1 MEKRTLIQWCGL
13 FGGPLLALLVY
24 VLMPEAYRGAD
35 GQDIVLGQAAA
46 ATAAVAMLMATWWLT
61 EAIPIPATALLPI
74 ALLPIFGGASVK
86 QATAPYG
93 HYLIFLFLG
102 GFILS
107 LAMERWGL
115 HRRIALKT
123 LSLVG
128 TRPDRM
134 IGGFMLTTAGLS
146 MWVSNTATTIMMLPI
161 ALSVIELV
169 TDIDH
174 DADTQPDEVEL
185 KHFSLALLLGIAY
198 AASIG
203 GMGSLI
209 GTPPNLFLASFVK
222 ETYGV
227 EISFVQWLA
236 IGIPLVALFL
246 PVAWWLLTR
255 WVFPLGGLRLE
266 GGEELV
272 RREYAQ
278 LGPITRAEK
287 MTLMVFVLA
296 GLSWVTRPLL
306 TQISIGGIQ
315 PLAGLSDTG
324 IAVLAALVLFVLP
337 VDARR
342 GVFVMD
348 WDTAKKLPWG
358 ILLLFGGGLSLAWAL
373 DHNGVGAF
381 LGQQVA
387 GLSGIHPGLLVVLVY
402 LLVMAV
408 TELTSN
414 TATTA
419 TMVPILAA
427 VAVAVHVHP
436 YLLIITATLAA
447 SCAFMMPVATPPN
460 AIVFS
465 SGRITIVQMCVAGIV
480 LNLAGAVLI
489 PALVYWF
496 ALPMLGVQP

>member
-1 MEKRTLIQWCGL
+1 M
-13 FGGPLLALLVY
+13 LALLVY
-24 VLMPEAYRGAD
+24 VLMPESYRGAD

-46 ATAAVAMLMATWWLT
+46 ATAAVATLMASWWLS

-74 ALLPIFGGASVK
+74 ALLPILGGASIK

-134 IGGFMLTTAGLS
+134 VGGFMLTTAGLS

-169 TDIDH
+169 TDPDQ
-174 DADTQPDEVEL
+174 AGGAQPDAVEL
-185 KHFSLALLLGIAY
+185 KHFSLALLLGVAY

-227 EISFVQWLA
+227 EIGFVQWLA
-236 IGIPLVALFL
+236 IGVPLVLLFL
-246 PVAWWLLTR
+246 PCAWWLLTR
-255 WVFPLGGLRLE
+255 LLFPLGQLRLE
-266 GGEELV
+266 GGDELV
-272 RREYAQ
+272 RREYER
-278 LGPITRAEK
+278 LGPISRAEK
-287 MTLMVFVLA
+287 MTLAIFVLA
-296 GLSWVTRPLL
+296 GLGWVTRPLL
-306 TQISIGGIQ
+306 TQLSIGGMQ
-315 PLAGLSDTG
+315 PLAGLSDAG
-324 IAVLAALVLFVLP
+324 IAVLAALALFVLP

-348 WDTAKKLPWG
+348 WDSARKLPWG
-358 ILLLFGGGLSLAWAL
+358 ILLLFGGGLSLAGAL
-373 DHNGVGAF
+373 EHNGVGAF
-381 LGQQVA
+381 LGQQVT
-387 GLSGIHPGLLVVLVY
+387 GLSGVHPGVLMMLVY
-402 LLVMAV
+402 LLVIAI

-419 TMVPILAA
+419 TLVPILAA
-427 VAVAVHVHP
+427 VALALDVHP

-465 SGRITIVQMCVAGIV
+465 SGRITIPQMCAAGIV
-480 LNLAGAVLI
+480 LNLAGALLI
-489 PALVYWF
+489 PALVYWL
-496 ALPMLGVQP
+496 ALPMLGIVP

>member
-1 MEKRTLIQWCGL
+1 MEKRTLIQHCGL
-13 FGGPLLALLVY
+13 IGGPLLALLVY
-24 VLMPEAYRGAD
+24 TMMPDAYRGGD
-35 GQDIVLGQAAA
+35 GQVIALGQAAA
-46 ATAAVAMLMATWWLT
+46 ASAAVAMLMATWWLS

-74 ALLPIFGGASVK
+74 ALLPLLGGASIK
-86 QATAPYG
+86 QVTAPYG

-123 LSLVG
+123 LSLAG
-128 TRPDRM
+128 PRPDRM
-134 IGGFMLTTAGLS
+134 IAGFMLTTAGLS

-169 TDIDH
+169 SDTDH
-174 DADTQPDEVEL
+174 DAATIPQKKEL
-185 KHFSLALLLGIAY
+185 RHFALALLLGIAY

-209 GTPPNLFLASFVK
+209 GTPPNLFLASFVR
-222 ETYGV
+222 ERYGV

-236 IGIPLVALFL
+236 FGVPLVILFL
-246 PVAWWLLTR
+246 PVAWWLLTH
-255 WVFPLGGLRLE
+255 WLFPLGRLRLE

-272 RREYAQ
+272 RREYAR

-287 MTLMVFVLA
+287 MTLAVFLIA
-296 GLSWVTRPLL
+296 GTGWITRPLL
-306 TQISIGGIQ
+306 SQVSLFGLQ
-315 PLAGLSDTG
+315 PLAGLSDAG
-324 IAVLAALVLFVLP
+324 IAVLAALALFVLP

-348 WDTAKKLPWG
+348 WDTAKRLPWG

-373 DHNGVGAF
+373 DHNGVGGF
-381 LGQQVA
+381 LGMQVSGLA
-387 GLSGIHPGLLVVLVY
+387 GFHPGLLVVLVY
-402 LLVMAV
+402 LLVIGI

-436 YLLIITATLAA
+436 YLLIVTATIAA

-465 SGRITIVQMCVAGIV
+465 SGRITIPQMCGAGIV
-480 LNLAGAVLI
+480 LNIAGMLLV

-496 ALPMLGVQP
+496 ALPLLGITP